1 MNFPRTRKYKNKYS
15 INKKHLRYRENTDK
29 SSNKSLIVPLEKRKA
44 ENNIQR
50 YNN

>member
-1 MNFPRTRKYKNKYS
+1 MNSPRTRKYKNKYS
-15 INKKHLRYRENTDK
+15 INKRHLRYMENIDK
-29 SSNKSLIVPLEKRKA
+29 SSNKSLIVPLEKRRV